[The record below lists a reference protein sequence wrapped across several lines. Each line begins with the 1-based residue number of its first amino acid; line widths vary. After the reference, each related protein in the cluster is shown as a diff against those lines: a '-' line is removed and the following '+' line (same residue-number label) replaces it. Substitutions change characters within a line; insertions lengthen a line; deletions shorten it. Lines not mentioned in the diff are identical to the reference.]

1 MFDELKNVAGGLLGG
16 NADPQAIGD
25 AASEHV
31 QNMDPNELGGHLETA
46 AGNLQANGQGDVA
59 QQVLGIASKLQSD
72 PGGARDEAIALVRS
86 NPQILQHFAPGFAQG
101 ILGKIGM

>member
-31 QNMDPNELGGHLETA
+31 QNMNPTELGGHLQTA
-46 AGNLQANGQGDVA
+46 AGNLEQNGQSDTA
-59 QQVLGIASKLQSD
+59 QQVMGIVSKLQSD
-72 PGGARDEAIALVRS
+72 PNGAKDEAIALVRS

-101 ILGKIGM
+101 ILSKLGV